1 VLNYAEFQATDLP
14 KRNTNGTRTERK
26 RNTDGTQTETNNND
40 KNEKNEKN
48 VITSETPAREA
59 IWDYAP
65 DVLMTDEQACKL
77 IDWCSQEELEQ
88 YVVNLQEYIE
98 NGHKVHNCFETICR
112 WKERDSTT
120 RRSKNAGT
128 V

>member
-1 VLNYAEFQATDLP
+1 MIFPSDKQKTN
-14 KRNTNGTRTERK
+14 KR
-26 RNTDGTQTETNNND
+26 QTKDNKQEC
-40 KNEKNEKN
+40 KELKNEKN

-59 IWDYAP
+59 IWEYAP

-77 IDWCSQEELEQ
+77 IDWCSPEELEQ
-88 YVVNLQEYIE
+88 YVVNLQEYITE
-98 NGHKVHNCFETICR
+98 GHKVHNCYETICR

-120 RRSKNAGT
+120 RRSRNAST